1 MRLAIAEL
9 TTPCLTRRRGRLAAE
24 ALLSRDDGLDI
35 HLLLNGGEFLS
46 LSFLDEL
53 VRHLEEAGVLERLTF
68 ETARREH
75 LEKLGRVRDVR
86 GVDIYAV
93 VDGTRVLVELKR
105 GPKLTEAAAA
115 DQPPREPQT
124 SH

>member
-35 HLLLNGGEFLS
+35 HLLLNGVEFLS